1 MHPFFSKPI
10 EYLKGVGP
18 QRAESLQKEMQIF
31 TFGDLLQ
38 HYPFRHE
45 DRSKFYK
52 INELQTDLPY
62 VQLIGEFKSFKTIGI
77 GRKSRLVGVFAD
89 ETGTIEM
96 VWFKGAQW
104 IQKSLTIGVKYV
116 AFGKATLFNGKF
128 NIAHPEIEIQTEK
141 NTKGGYLQ
149 PVYHTSEKLKKK
161 NLDSKFFSKIMKV
174 LLVEAVH
181 QIQETLPDSLV
192 RQFNLIDKKTAV
204 VSMHF
209 PRSAQHL
216 SQAQNRMK
224 FEELFFVQ
232 LRLIKLK
239 IARTEKFKGAVMD
252 QSAVLNEFYE
262 KHLPFELTGAQKR
275 VIKEVYADIRSG
287 QQMNRLVQGDV
298 GSGKTM
304 VAFLSMLIS
313 IGSGYQCAFMAPTEI
328 LAEQHFKGLQQ
339 QAKLLGIHIARLTGS
354 TPKSERKLIHEG
366 LMSGVISILVGTH
379 ALLEDKV
386 KFKKLGMAVIDEQHR
401 FGVAQRA
408 KLWTKTKDY
417 YPHVLVM
424 TATPIPRTLAMTL
437 YGDLEISVIDE
448 LPKGRKPIKTK
459 HFRDNKRL
467 EMFGIVDKEIKKGR
481 QAYIVYPLIEESA
494 TLDYKDLMDGY
505 ESIAR
510 HFSDYKI
517 SVVHGRMKAEDKEWE
532 MQRFVKGETQIMVA
546 TTVIEVGV
554 DVPNASIM
562 VIENA
567 ERFGLSQLHQ
577 LRGRVGRGAEQ
588 SYCILMSGLK
598 LSTEGRTRLK
608 TMVDTTDGFVI
619 AEVDLKLRGPG
630 DLMGTRQSGALDLLV
645 SDLVKD
651 GEILKTA
658 RIAAQE
664 LLSKDPNLSQPEHR
678 MIKTHID
685 SFSKNAVNWGRI
697 S

>member
-1 MHPFFSKPI
+1 MHQFFDRSI

-18 QRAESLQKEMQIF
+18 QRGETLNKELQIF

-45 DRSKFYK
+45 DRSTFYK
-52 INELQTDLPY
+52 IKELHPDLPY
-62 VQLIGEFKSFKTIGI
+62 VQIVGEFKSFKTIGM
-77 GRKSRLVGVFAD
+77 GRKARLVGVFAD
-89 ETGTIEM
+89 DTGLVEM
-96 VWFKGAQW
+96 VWFKGIQW

-116 AFGKATLFNGKF
+116 AFGKASLFSGKL
-128 NIAHPEIEIQTEK
+128 NIAHPEIEVLTEK
-141 NTKGGYLQ
+141 NAKGGYLQ
-149 PVYHTSEKLKKK
+149 PIYHTSEKMKKK
-161 NLDSKFFSKIMKV
+161 GLDSKFLSKCMKV
-174 LLVEAVH
+174 LLVEAVNH
-181 QIQETLPDSLV
+181 IQETLPE
-192 RQFNLIDKKTAV
+192 NLIQQFKLVDKKTAV

-209 PRSAQHL
+209 PRNSQL
-216 SQAQNRMK
+216 LLQAQNRMK

-239 IARTEKFKGAVMD
+239 IARTERYRGVIINKSD
-252 QSAVLNEFYE
+252 LLNEFYE
-262 KHLPFELTGAQKR
+262 KHLPFELTGAQKK
-275 VIKEVYADIRSG
+275 VVKEIYADFRSG

-304 VAFLSMLIS
+304 VAFLSMLIT

-328 LAEQHFKGLQQ
+328 LAEQHFKGLQE
-339 QAKLLGIHIARLTGS
+339 QAKPLGIHIARLTGS

-366 LMSGVISILVGTH
+366 LMSGVITILVGTH

-386 KFKKLGMAVIDEQHR
+386 KFKNLGLAVIDEQHR

-408 KLWTKTKDY
+408 KLWTKTKDT

-437 YGDLEISVIDE
+437 YGDLDISVIDE
-448 LPKGRKPIKTK
+448 LPAGRKPIKTM
-459 HFRDNKRL
+459 HYRDSKRL
-467 EMFGIVDKEIKKGR
+467 EMFGFVEKEIEKGR

-505 ESIAR
+505 EGITRRFPKHQISI
-510 HFSDYKI
+510 
-517 SVVHGRMKAEDKEWE
+517 VHGRMKPEDKEWE

-554 DVPNASIM
+554 NVPNATIM

-577 LRGRVGRGAEQ
+577 LRGRVGRGADQ
-588 SYCILMSGLK
+588 SYCVLMTGLK

-608 TMVDTTDGFVI
+608 TMVDTTDGFKI
-619 AEVDLKLRGPG
+619 AEVDLALRGPG

-651 GEILKTA
+651 GEILKVA
-658 RIAAQE
+658 RLAAQDILRE
-664 LLSKDPNLSQPEHR
+664 DPQLEKPEHR
-678 MIKTHID
+678 MIRSHID
-685 SFSKNAVNWGRI
+685 SFSKNVVNWGRI

>member
-1 MHPFFSKPI
+1 MHGFFDRPI
-10 EYLKGVGP
+10 EFLKGVGP
-18 QRAESLQKEMQIF
+18 QRAETLNKELQIF
-31 TFGDLLQ
+31 TFGDFLQ

-52 INELQTDLPY
+52 ISELKPDLPY
-62 VQLIGEFKSFKTIGI
+62 VQIIGEFKSFKTIGL

-89 ETGTIEM
+89 DTGLIEI
-96 VWFKGAQW
+96 VWFKGASW

-116 AFGKATLFNGKF
+116 LFGKATSFGGKL
-128 NIAHPEIEIQTEK
+128 NITHPEVEIQTEK

-149 PVYHTSEKLKKK
+149 PVYHTTEKLKKK
-161 NLDSKFFSKIMKV
+161 NMESKFFSKEMKV

-181 QIQETLPDSLV
+181 HINETLPTSLV
-192 RQFNLIDKKTAV
+192 DRFNLTDKKTAV
-204 VSMHF
+204 VAIHF
-209 PRSAQHL
+209 PRTTQHL
-216 SQAQNRMK
+216 QQAQNRLK

-239 IARTEKFKGAVMD
+239 IARTEKYKGAVLNKSD
-252 QSAVLNEFYE
+252 LLNEFYE

-304 VAFLSMLIS
+304 VAFLSMLIAV
-313 IGSGYQCAFMAPTEI
+313 GSNFQCAFMAPTEI
-328 LAEQHFKGLQQ
+328 LAEQHFKGLSA

-366 LMSGVISILVGTH
+366 LMSGVITILVGTH

-386 KFKKLGMAVIDEQHR
+386 KFKNLGMAVIDEQHR

-408 KLWTKTKDY
+408 KLWTKTKEV

-437 YGDLEISVIDE
+437 YGDLDISVIDE
-448 LPKGRKPIKTK
+448 LPPGRKSIKTK
-459 HFRDNKRL
+459 HFRDSKRL
-467 EMFGIVDKEIKKGR
+467 EMFGAVQKEIDKGH

-494 TLDYKDLMDGY
+494 TLDYKDLMDGF
-505 ESIAR
+505 ESVSR
-510 HFSDYKI
+510 KFSNYQI

-532 MQRFVKGETQIMVA
+532 MQRFVRGETKIMVA

-577 LRGRVGRGAEQ
+577 LRGRVGRGADQ
-588 SYCILMSGLK
+588 SYCILMSGVK
-598 LSTEGRTRLK
+598 LSTEARSRLK
-608 TMVDTTDGFVI
+608 TMVDTTDGFII
-619 AEVDLKLRGPG
+619 AEADLKLRGPG

-651 GEILKTA
+651 GEILKVA
-658 RIAAQE
+658 RIAAQD
-664 LLSKDPNLSQPEHR
+664 LLKDDSALEKPQNR

>member
-1 MHPFFSKPI
+1 MHPFFDRSI
-10 EYLKGVGP
+10 EFLKGVGP
-18 QRAESLQKEMQIF
+18 QRAETLNKELGIF

-45 DRSKFYK
+45 DRSTFYK
-52 INELQTDLPY
+52 IKELQPDLPY
-62 VQLIGEFKSFKTIGI
+62 VQVIGEFKSFKKIGV

-89 ETGTIEM
+89 DTGSVEM
-96 VWFKGAQW
+96 VWFKGVQW

-116 AFGKATLFNGKF
+116 AFGKANLFNGKL

-149 PVYHTSEKLKKK
+149 PVYHTTEKMKKK
-161 NLDSKFFSKIMKV
+161 GLDSKFFSRSMKV
-174 LLVEAVH
+174 LLVEAVKY
-181 QIQETLPDSLV
+181 IQETLPNQLLQ
-192 RQFNLIDKKTAV
+192 QFKLIDKKTAV

-209 PRSAQHL
+209 PRNSQQL
-216 SQAQNRMK
+216 LQAQNRMK

-239 IARTEKFKGAVMD
+239 IARTDKFRGVIMD
-252 QSAVLNEFYE
+252 KSDRLHEFYE
-262 KHLPFELTGAQKR
+262 NHMPFELTGAQKR
-275 VIKEVYADIRSG
+275 VVKEVYADFRSG
-287 QQMNRLVQGDV
+287 KQMNRLVQGDV

-304 VAFLSMLIS
+304 VAFLSMLIA

-328 LAEQHFKGLQQ
+328 LAEQHFKGLQEL
-339 QAKLLGIHIARLTGS
+339 AKLMGIHIARLTGS
-354 TPKSERKLIHEG
+354 TPKSERKLIDEG

-386 KFKKLGMAVIDEQHR
+386 KFKNLGLAIIDEQHR

-408 KLWTKTKDY
+408 KLWTKTKDT

-437 YGDLEISVIDE
+437 YGDLDISVIDE
-448 LPKGRKPIKTK
+448 LPAGRKPIKTM
-459 HFRDNKRL
+459 HYRDTKRL
-467 EMFGIVDKEIKKGR
+467 EMFGFVEKEIQKGR

-505 ESIAR
+505 EGIAR
-510 HFSDYKI
+510 RFPNYQI
-517 SVVHGRMKAEDKEWE
+517 SIVHGRMKAEDKEWE
-532 MQRFVKGETQIMVA
+532 MQRFVKGETKIMVA

-554 DVPNASIM
+554 NVPNATIM

-577 LRGRVGRGAEQ
+577 LRGRVGRGADQ
-588 SYCILMSGLK
+588 SYCILMTGMK

-608 TMVDTTDGFVI
+608 TMVDTTDGFKI
-619 AEVDLKLRGPG
+619 AEVDLALRGPG

-651 GEILKTA
+651 GEILKVA
-658 RIAAQE
+658 RVAAQDI
-664 LLSKDPNLSQPEHR
+664 LKTDPSLEKPEHR
-678 MIKTHID
+678 MIKSHID

>member
-1 MHPFFSKPI
+1 MHAFFERSI

-18 QRAESLQKEMQIF
+18 QRAETLNKELALF
-31 TFGDLLQ
+31 TFGDFLQ

-45 DRSKFYK
+45 DRSKFYAIK
-52 INELQTDLPY
+52 DLQPDLPY
-62 VQLIGEFKSFKTIGI
+62 VQIIGEFKSFKTIGV
-77 GRKSRLVGVFAD
+77 GRKARLVGIFGD

-96 VWFKGAQW
+96 VWFKGIQW

-116 AFGKATLFNGKF
+116 AFGKASLFNGKL
-128 NIAHPEIEIQTEK
+128 NITHPEIEIQTAK
-141 NTKGGYLQ
+141 NTQGAYLQ
-149 PVYHTSEKLKKK
+149 PVYHTSEKMKKK
-161 NLDSKFFSKIMKV
+161 GMDSRFFVKTMKV
-174 LLVEAVH
+174 LLVEAVKH
-181 QIQETLPDSLV
+181 IPETLPNHLLQ
-192 RQFNLIDKKTAV
+192 QFKLIDKKTAV

-209 PRSAQHL
+209 PRSADHL
-216 SQAQNRMK
+216 QQAKNRMK

-239 IARTEKFKGAVMD
+239 IARTEKFRGVLINK
-252 QSAVLNEFYE
+252 SELLNEYYE

-275 VIKEVYADIRSG
+275 VVKEVYADFRSA

-304 VAFLSMLIS
+304 VAFLSMLIT
-313 IGSGYQCAFMAPTEI
+313 IGSGFQCAFMAPTEI
-328 LAEQHFKGLQQ
+328 LAEQHFKGLKEQV
-339 QAKLLGIHIARLTGS
+339 KPLGIHIARLTGS
-354 TPKSERKLIHEG
+354 TPQSERKLIHEG

-386 KFKKLGMAVIDEQHR
+386 QFKNLGLAVIDEQHR

-408 KLWTKTKDY
+408 KLWTKTKDI
-417 YPHVLVM
+417 YPHILVM

-437 YGDLEISVIDE
+437 YGDLDISIIDE
-448 LPKGRKPIKTK
+448 LPAGRKPIKTM
-459 HFRDNKRL
+459 HYRDSKRL
-467 EMFGIVDKEIKKGR
+467 EMFGFVEKEIAKGR

-510 HFSDYKI
+510 RFPNHKI
-517 SVVHGRMKAEDKEWE
+517 SVVHGRMKADDKEWE

-554 DVPNASIM
+554 NVPNATIM

-577 LRGRVGRGAEQ
+577 LRGRVGRGGDQ
-588 SYCILMSGLK
+588 SYCVLMTGLK

-608 TMVDTTDGFVI
+608 TMVDTTDGFKI
-619 AEVDLKLRGPG
+619 AEVDLALRGPG

-651 GEILKTA
+651 GEILKVA
-658 RIAAQE
+658 RVAAQE
-664 LLSKDPNLSQPEHR
+664 ILKHDPNLTSDEHR
-678 MIKTHID
+678 MIKSHID

>member
-1 MHPFFSKPI
+1 MHPFFSRSI
-10 EYLKGVGP
+10 EFLKGVGP
-18 QRAESLQKEMQIF
+18 QRAELLQKEMQIF

-52 INELQTDLPY
+52 VNELQADLPY

-77 GRKSRLVGVFAD
+77 GRKSRLVGTFAD

-104 IQKSLTIGVKYV
+104 VQKSLTIGVKYV

-128 NIAHPEIEIQTEK
+128 NIAHPEVEIQTEK

-149 PVYHTSEKLKKK
+149 PVYHTSEKLKKR
-161 NLDSKFFSKIMKV
+161 NLDSKYFSKVMKV
-174 LLVEAVH
+174 LLIEAVH
-181 QIQETLPDSLV
+181 QLQETLPSDLLS
-192 RQFNLIDKKTAV
+192 QFNLIDKKTAI

-209 PRSAQHL
+209 PRTALHL
-216 SQAQNRMK
+216 SQAQNRLK
-224 FEELFFVQ
+224 FEELFFIQ

-239 IARTEKFKGAVMD
+239 IARTEKFRGAILD
-252 QSAVLNEFYE
+252 QSIILNEFYE

-304 VAFLSMLIS
+304 VAFLSMLIA
-313 IGSGYQCAFMAPTEI
+313 IGSDYQCAFMAPTEI

-417 YPHVLVM
+417 YPHILVM

-448 LPKGRKPIKTK
+448 LPKGRKPIRTK
-459 HFRDNKRL
+459 HFRESKRL
-467 EMFGIVDKEIKKGR
+467 EMFGLVDKEIQKGR

-510 HFSDYKI
+510 HFSNYKI

-588 SYCILMSGLK
+588 SHCILMSGLK
-598 LSTEGRTRLK
+598 LSTEGKTRLK

-664 LLSKDPNLSQPEHR
+664 LLSKDPHLIQPEHR

>member
-1 MHPFFSKPI
+1 MHPFFDRSV
-10 EYLKGVGP
+10 EFLKGVGP
-18 QRAESLQKEMQIF
+18 QRAETLNKELQIF

-52 INELQTDLPY
+52 INELQPELPY
-62 VQLIGEFKSFKTIGI
+62 VQLIGEFKSFKTIGV
-77 GRKSRLVGVFAD
+77 GRKARLVGVFAD
-89 ETGTIEM
+89 ESGTIEM
-96 VWFKGAQW
+96 VWFKGIQW
-104 IQKSLTIGVKYV
+104 VQKSLTIGVKYV
-116 AFGKATLFNGKF
+116 AFGKATIFNGKF
-128 NIAHPEIEIQTEK
+128 NIAHPEVEIQTEK

-149 PVYHTSEKLKKK
+149 PIYHSTEKMKKK
-161 NLDSKFFSKIMKV
+161 GMESKFFSKVMKV

-181 QIQETLPDSLV
+181 HIEETLPNSLIQ
-192 RQFNLIDKKTAV
+192 QFRLVDKKTAV
-204 VSMHF
+204 VAMHF
-209 PRSAQHL
+209 PRNSQQLLSAR
-216 SQAQNRMK
+216 NRMK

-239 IARTEKFKGAVMD
+239 IARTEKFKGAVINKSD
-252 QSAVLNEFYE
+252 LLNDYYE
-262 KHLPFELTGAQKR
+262 KHLPFELTGAQKK
-275 VIKEVYADIRSG
+275 VVKEVYADFRSG

-304 VAFLSMLIS
+304 VAFLSMLIT
-313 IGSGYQCAFMAPTEI
+313 IGSGFQCAFMAPTEI
-328 LAEQHFKGLQQ
+328 LAEQHFKGLQE
-339 QAKLLGIHIARLTGS
+339 QAKPLGIHLARLTGS
-354 TPKSERKLIHEG
+354 TAKSERKLIHEG
-366 LMSGVISILVGTH
+366 LMSGVITILVGTH

-386 KFKKLGMAVIDEQHR
+386 QFKNLGLAVIDEQHR

-408 KLWTKTKDY
+408 KLWTKTKDF

-437 YGDLEISVIDE
+437 YGDLDISVIDE
-448 LPKGRKPIKTK
+448 LPAGRKPIKTM
-459 HFRDNKRL
+459 HYRDNKRL
-467 EMFGIVDKEIKKGR
+467 EMFGFIENEIDKGR

-505 ESIAR
+505 EGITRRFPNYQISI
-510 HFSDYKI
+510 
-517 SVVHGRMKAEDKEWE
+517 VHGRMKSEDKDWE
-532 MQRFVKGETQIMVA
+532 MQRFVKGETKIMVA

-554 DVPNASIM
+554 NVPNATIM

-577 LRGRVGRGAEQ
+577 LRGRVGRGADQ
-588 SYCILMSGLK
+588 SYCVLMTGHK

-608 TMVDTTDGFVI
+608 TMVDTTDGFKI
-619 AEVDLKLRGPG
+619 AEVDLELRGPG

-658 RIAAQE
+658 RIAAQDI
-664 LLSKDPNLSQPEHR
+664 LRADPNLQKQENL
-678 MIKTHID
+678 MIKRHID
-685 SFSKNAVNWGRI
+685 SFSKNVVNWGRI

>member
-1 MHPFFSKPI
+1 MHPFFDRSI

-18 QRAESLQKEMQIF
+18 QRAETLNKELQLF

-52 INELQTDLPY
+52 IKELQPDLPY
-62 VQLIGEFKSFKTIGI
+62 VQLIGEFKLFKIIGA
-77 GRKSRLVGVFAD
+77 GRKARLVGMFAD

-96 VWFKGAQW
+96 VWFKGISW
-104 IQKSLTIGVKYV
+104 IQKSLTVGAKYV
-116 AFGKATLFNGKF
+116 AFGKASIFNGKF
-128 NIAHPEIEIQTEK
+128 NIAHPEIEAQTEK

-149 PVYHTSEKLKKK
+149 PIYHSTEKMKKK
-161 NLDSKFFSKIMKV
+161 GMESKFFSKVMKV

-181 QIQETLPDSLV
+181 HIEETLPTKLLSEFRLLD
-192 RQFNLIDKKTAV
+192 RKTAV
-204 VSMHF
+204 VAMHF
-209 PRSAQHL
+209 PRSAQQLLH
-216 SQAQNRMK
+216 AQNRMK

-239 IARTEKFKGAVMD
+239 IARTEKFKGAILG
-252 QSAVLNEFYE
+252 QSKILHEFYE
-262 KHLPFELTGAQKR
+262 KHLPFELTEAQKK
-275 VIKEVYADIRSG
+275 VIKEIYADFRSG

-304 VAFLSMLIS
+304 VAFLSMLIA
-313 IGSGYQCAFMAPTEI
+313 IGSEYQCAFMAPTEI
-328 LAEQHFKGLQQ
+328 LAEQHFKGLKE
-339 QAKLLGIHIARLTGS
+339 QANLIGIKVARLTGS

-386 KFKKLGMAVIDEQHR
+386 RFKNLGLAVIDEQHR

-408 KLWTKTKDY
+408 KLWTKTTEY

-437 YGDLEISVIDE
+437 YGDLDISIIDE
-448 LPKGRKPIKTK
+448 LPAGRKPIKTK
-459 HFRDNKRL
+459 HYYDNKRL
-467 EMFGIVDKEIKKGR
+467 EMFGFVENEIKKGR

-494 TLDYKDLMDGY
+494 TLDYKDLMDGF
-505 ESIAR
+505 EGISR
-510 HFSDYKI
+510 RFHDYQI

-532 MQRFVKGETQIMVA
+532 MQRFVKGETKIMVA

-554 DVPNASIM
+554 NVPNATIM

-577 LRGRVGRGAEQ
+577 LRGRVGRGAAQ
-588 SYCILMSGLK
+588 SHCILMTGLK
-598 LSTEGRTRLK
+598 LSTEARTRLK
-608 TMVDTTDGFVI
+608 TMVDTTDGFKI
-619 AEVDLKLRGPG
+619 AEVDLALRGPG

-664 LLSKDPNLSQPEHR
+664 LLRKDPLLADREHIMVR
-678 MIKTHID
+678 THID
-685 SFSKNAVNWGRI
+685 SFNENVVNWGRI

>member
-1 MHPFFSKPI
+1 MHGFFERPI
-10 EYLKGVGP
+10 EFLKGVGP
-18 QRAESLQKEMQIF
+18 QRAESLNKELQLF

-52 INELQTDLPY
+52 IAELQPELPY
-62 VQLIGEFKSFKTIGI
+62 VQIIGEFKSFQNIGV
-77 GRKSRLVGVFAD
+77 GRKTRLVGRFSD
-89 ETGTIEM
+89 DTGTIEI

-104 IQKSLTIGVKYV
+104 IKKNLSIGVKYV
-116 AFGKATLFNGKF
+116 VFGKANAFGGKL

-149 PVYHTSEKLKKK
+149 PVYHSTEKLKKK
-161 NLDSKFFSKIMKV
+161 ALDSKFFSKSMKV

-181 QIQETLPDSLV
+181 HIDETLPE
-192 RQFNLIDKKTAV
+192 NLIQQFQLLDKKTAV
-204 VSMHF
+204 VANHF
-209 PRSAQHL
+209 PRNSQQL
-216 SQAQNRMK
+216 FQAQNRLK
-224 FEELFFVQ
+224 FEELFYVQ

-239 IARTEKFKGAVMD
+239 IARTEKYRGAL
-252 QSAVLNEFYE
+252 LNKSELLNRYYE
-262 KHLPFELTGAQKR
+262 EHLPFELTGAQKK
-275 VIKEVYADIRSG
+275 VIKEIYADIRSG
-287 QQMNRLVQGDV
+287 HQMNRLVQGDV

-304 VAFLSMLIS
+304 VAFLSMLIA

-328 LAEQHFKGLQQ
+328 LAEQHFKGLQE
-339 QAKLLGIHIARLTGS
+339 QAKQMGLHIAKLTGS
-354 TPKSERKLIHEG
+354 TPTSERKLIHEG
-366 LMSGVISILVGTH
+366 LMSGVITILVGTH

-386 KFKKLGMAVIDEQHR
+386 KFQNLGLAVIDEQHR

-408 KLWTKTKDY
+408 KLWTKTKEV

-437 YGDLEISVIDE
+437 YGDLDISVIDE
-448 LPKGRKPIKTK
+448 LPPGRKSIITR
-459 HFRDNKRL
+459 HFRDSKRL
-467 EMFGIVDKEIKKGR
+467 EMFGFVEKEIEKGR

-505 ESIAR
+505 ESISR
-510 HFSDYKI
+510 RFSKHQI
-517 SVVHGRMKAEDKEWE
+517 SIVHGRMKSEDKEWE
-532 MQRFVKGETQIMVA
+532 MQRFVKGETKIMVA

-554 DVPNASIM
+554 NVPNASIM

-577 LRGRVGRGAEQ
+577 LRGRVGRGADQ
-588 SYCILMSGLK
+588 SYCVLMTGLK
-598 LSTEGRTRLK
+598 LSTEAKSRIK
-608 TMVDTTDGFVI
+608 TMVDTTDGFII
-619 AEVDLKLRGPG
+619 AEADLKLRGPG

-658 RIAAQE
+658 RIAAQD
-664 LLSKDPNLSQPEHR
+664 LLREDPNLDLPQHK
-678 MIKTHID
+678 MIKDHIA

>member
-1 MHPFFSKPI
+1 MHQFFDRSI

-18 QRAESLQKEMQIF
+18 QRAETLNKELQIF

-52 INELQTDLPY
+52 INELQPDLPY

-77 GRKSRLVGVFAD
+77 GRKARLVGIFAD

-96 VWFKGAQW
+96 VWFKGVQW

-128 NIAHPEIEIQTEK
+128 NIPHPEIEIQTEK

-149 PVYHTSEKLKKK
+149 PVYHTTEKMKKK
-161 NLDSKFFSKIMKV
+161 GMESKFFSKVMKV
-174 LLVEAVH
+174 LLVEAVNH
-181 QIQETLPDSLV
+181 IPETLPQNLLD
-192 RQFNLIDKKTAV
+192 QFKLIDKKTAV

-209 PRSAQHL
+209 PRNVPLLQ
-216 SQAQNRMK
+216 QAQNRMK

-239 IARTEKFKGAVMD
+239 IARTEKYRGAIINKSD
-252 QSAVLNEFYE
+252 LLNEFYA
-262 KHLPFELTGAQKR
+262 KHMPFELTNAQKR
-275 VIKEVYADIRSG
+275 VVKEIYADFRSG

-304 VAFLSMLIS
+304 VAFLSMLIA
-313 IGSGYQCAFMAPTEI
+313 IGSGFQCAFMAPTEI
-328 LAEQHFKGLQQ
+328 LAEQHFKGLQE
-339 QAKLLGIHIARLTGS
+339 QAKPLGVHIARLTGS

-366 LMSGVISILVGTH
+366 LMSGVITILVGTH

-386 KFKKLGMAVIDEQHR
+386 KFKNLGLAVIDEQHR

-408 KLWTKTKDY
+408 KLWTKTKEV

-437 YGDLEISVIDE
+437 YGDLDISVIDE
-448 LPKGRKPIKTK
+448 LPAGRKPIKTR
-459 HFRDNKRL
+459 HFRDTKRL
-467 EMFGIVDKEIKKGR
+467 EMFGFVEKEIEKGR

-505 ESIAR
+505 EGISRRFPNYQISI
-510 HFSDYKI
+510 
-517 SVVHGRMKAEDKEWE
+517 VHGRMKSEDKEWE

-554 DVPNASIM
+554 NVPNASIM

-577 LRGRVGRGAEQ
+577 LRGRVGRGADQ
-588 SYCILMSGLK
+588 SYCILMTGVK
-598 LSTEGRTRLK
+598 LSTEARTRTK
-608 TMVDTTDGFVI
+608 TMVDTTDGFKI
-619 AEVDLKLRGPG
+619 AEVDLALRGPG

-651 GEILKTA
+651 GEILKVA

-664 LLSKDPNLSQPEHR
+664 LLNEDPNLEKPDHQ
-678 MIKTHID
+678 MIKSHIA
-685 SFSKNAVNWGRI
+685 SFSKNDVNWGRI

>member
-1 MHPFFSKPI
+1 MHPFFDRSI
-10 EYLKGVGP
+10 EYLKGIGP
-18 QRAESLQKEMQIF
+18 QRAETLNKELQIF

-38 HYPFRHE
+38 HYPYRHE

-52 INELQTDLPY
+52 IKELQPDLPY
-62 VQLIGEFKSFKTIGI
+62 VQIIGEFKSFKTIGM
-77 GRKSRLVGVFAD
+77 GRKARLVGTFAD

-96 VWFKGAQW
+96 VWFKGIQW
-104 IQKSLTIGVKYV
+104 IQKSLSIGVKYV
-116 AFGKATLFNGKF
+116 AFGKASLFNGKF
-128 NIAHPEIEIQTEK
+128 NIAHPEVEVLTEK
-141 NTKGGYLQ
+141 NAKGGYLI
-149 PVYHTSEKLKKK
+149 PLYHTSEKMKRKG
-161 NLDSKFFSKIMKV
+161 LDSRFLTKAMKV
-174 LLVEAVH
+174 LLVEAVNH
-181 QIQETLPDSLV
+181 IPETLPDHLL
-192 RQFNLIDKKTAV
+192 QKFKLMDKKTAV
-204 VSMHF
+204 VAMHF
-209 PRSAQHL
+209 PRNAQQL
-216 SQAQNRMK
+216 SLAQNRMK

-239 IARTEKFKGAVMD
+239 IARTEKYKGVIINKSD
-252 QSAVLNEFYE
+252 LLNDFYE
-262 KHLPFELTGAQKR
+262 KHMPFELTGAQKR
-275 VIKEVYADIRSG
+275 VVKEIYADFRSG

-304 VAFLSMLIS
+304 VAFLSILIA
-313 IGSGYQCAFMAPTEI
+313 IGSGFQCAFMAPTEI
-328 LAEQHFKGLQQ
+328 LAEQHFKGLQEWTQ
-339 QAKLLGIHIARLTGS
+339 PLGLHMARLTGS

-366 LMSGVISILVGTH
+366 LMSGTITILVGTH

-386 KFKKLGMAVIDEQHR
+386 KFKNLGFAVIDEQHR

-408 KLWTKTKDY
+408 KLWTKTKDT

-437 YGDLEISVIDE
+437 YGDLDISVIDE
-448 LPKGRKPIKTK
+448 LPAGRKPIKTM
-459 HFRDNKRL
+459 HYRDNKRL
-467 EMFGIVDKEIKKGR
+467 EMFGFVEKEIEKGR
-481 QAYIVYPLIEESA
+481 QAYIVFPLIEESA

-505 ESIAR
+505 ESITR
-510 HFSDYKI
+510 RFPNYQI
-517 SVVHGRMKAEDKEWE
+517 SIVHGRMKAEDKEWE
-532 MQRFVKGETQIMVA
+532 MQRFVKGETKIMVA

-554 DVPNASIM
+554 NVPNATIM

-577 LRGRVGRGAEQ
+577 LRGRVGRGGDQ
-588 SYCILMSGLK
+588 SYCILMTGVK

-608 TMVDTTDGFVI
+608 TMVDTTDGFKI
-619 AEVDLKLRGPG
+619 AEVDLALRGPG
-630 DLMGTRQSGALDLLV
+630 DLMGTRQSGVLDLLV

-651 GEILKTA
+651 GEILKVA
-658 RIAAQE
+658 RIAAQD
-664 LLSKDPNLSQPEHR
+664 LLKADPNLEKSEHR

>member
-1 MHPFFSKPI
+1 MHPFFDRSI

-18 QRAESLQKEMQIF
+18 QRAEVLNKELQIF

-52 INELQTDLPY
+52 INELQPDLPY
-62 VQLIGEFKSFKTIGI
+62 VQLIGSFKSFKTVGV
-77 GRKSRLVGVFAD
+77 GRKARLVGVFGD
-89 ETGTIEM
+89 DTGSIEM
-96 VWFKGAQW
+96 VWFKGVQW
-104 IQKSLTIGVKYV
+104 VQKSLSIGVNYV
-116 AFGKATLFNGKF
+116 AFGKANLFNGKL
-128 NIAHPEIEIQTEK
+128 NIAHPEVEVQTTK
-141 NTKGGYLQ
+141 NTQGGYLQ
-149 PVYHTSEKLKKK
+149 PVYHSTEKMKKRGME
-161 NLDSKFFSKIMKV
+161 SKFFSKVMKV
-174 LLVEAVH
+174 VLVEAVH
-181 QIQETLPDSLV
+181 HLQETLPNSLLSEF
-192 RQFNLIDKKTAV
+192 RLLDKKSSVIA
-204 VSMHF
+204 MHF
-209 PRSAQHL
+209 PRSSDQL
-216 SQAQNRMK
+216 LKAQNRMK

-239 IARTEKFKGAVMD
+239 IARTEKFKGAT
-252 QSAVLNEFYE
+252 LNKSDLLNSFYE

-275 VIKEVYADIRSG
+275 VVKEIYVDFRSG

-304 VAFLSMLIS
+304 VAFLSMLIA
-313 IGSGYQCAFMAPTEI
+313 IGSGYQSAFMAPTEI
-328 LAEQHFKGLQQ
+328 LAEQHFKGLSD

-354 TPKSERKLIHEG
+354 TPKSERQLIHEG
-366 LMSGVISILVGTH
+366 LTSGVISILVGTH

-386 KFKKLGMAVIDEQHR
+386 KFKNLGLAVIDEQHR

-408 KLWTKTKDY
+408 KLWTKTKEF

-437 YGDLEISVIDE
+437 YGDLDISVIDE
-448 LPKGRKPIKTK
+448 LPAGRKPIKTM
-459 HFRDNKRL
+459 HYRDSRRL
-467 EMFGIVDKEIKKGR
+467 EMFGFIQKEIDQGR
-481 QAYIVYPLIEESA
+481 QAYMVYPLIEESA

-505 ESIAR
+505 KSVSRYFQGQQISI
-510 HFSDYKI
+510 
-517 SVVHGRMKAEDKEWE
+517 VHGRMKAEEKDWE
-532 MQRFVKGETQIMVA
+532 MQRFVRGETKIMVA

-554 DVPNASIM
+554 NVPNATII

-577 LRGRVGRGAEQ
+577 LRGRVGRGADL
-588 SYCILMSGLK
+588 SYCVLMTGLK
-598 LSTEGRTRLK
+598 LSAEGRTRLK
-608 TMVDTTDGFVI
+608 TMVDTTDGFKI
-619 AEVDLKLRGPG
+619 AEVDLALRGPG

-651 GEILKTA
+651 GEILKVA
-658 RIAAQE
+658 RLAASE
-664 LLSKDPNLSQPEHR
+664 ILKEDPLLESSKHS
-678 MIKTHID
+678 MIKNHID
-685 SFSKNAVNWGRI
+685 SFRKNVVNWGRI